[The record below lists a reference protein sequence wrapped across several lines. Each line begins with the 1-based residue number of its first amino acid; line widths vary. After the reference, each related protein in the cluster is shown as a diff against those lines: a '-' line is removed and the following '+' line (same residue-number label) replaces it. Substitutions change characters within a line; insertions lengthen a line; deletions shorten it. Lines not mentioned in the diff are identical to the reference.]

1 MGAIKLAE
9 EVSGWL
15 KPGQV
20 IKVADDVNDC
30 VKNADLVVTATFTST
45 PVLKASDDLKK
56 VNCHIMAVGAP
67 RPDWAET
74 EPQIWK
80 ESIVYVDSFAGANA
94 EAGDLIQSECEVEDE
109 LGAFINQGDFS
120 NIMNIHQIN
129 LQRYYISRW
138 RTSHNSMKN
147 NMATVHMQNYH

>member
-9 EVSGWL
+9 DVSGWL

-45 PVLKASDDLKK
+45 PVMKASDDLKK

-109 LGAFINQGDFS
+109 LGAFINQGAFL
-120 NIMNIHQIN
+120 NTFKMNIHQ
-129 LQRYYISRW
+129 
-138 RTSHNSMKN
+138 
-147 NMATVHMQNYH
+147 